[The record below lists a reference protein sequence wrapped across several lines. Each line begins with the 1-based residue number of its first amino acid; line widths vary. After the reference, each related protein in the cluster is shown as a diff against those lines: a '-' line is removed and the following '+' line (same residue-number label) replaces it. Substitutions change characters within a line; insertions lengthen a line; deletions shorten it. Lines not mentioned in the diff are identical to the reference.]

1 MEQKYSE
8 EQTQPPSTA
17 FRIHSPLRIA
27 IFILGIVALFF
38 GGYYYGQL
46 QNKEA
51 AQKSEKS
58 ITKTDKQEEVAGTDM
73 NEWNLYVNEVYNYS
87 IRYPSDWIVREFPD
101 SKTGA
106 SFRPSNKPN
115 DYQYEYI
122 SINKSGRIMS
132 DELPNPT
139 FEEYVKIAGK
149 EIQNY
154 NSLSTIKKVVTLSGI
169 VGYTTTW
176 KVSPLSSMGRS
187 SGKEGESLPRTYF
200 EIPSN
205 SSATIQVEITNDEY
219 KDIYEKMLSTFTIE
233 KVDVK
238 KKSEDPNLK
247 TYNSSKNGISFSY
260 LEKQNSQEFIV
271 TENGNKV
278 CVSYKANDMGC
289 DAGQSVEVF
298 EKGKSET
305 LKAAIE
311 RIFLSGKDL
320 TRCIVSISD
329 PNNYPATF
337 VKGEI
342 TFPKSE
348 DFDMEKMTV
357 DTEYCSSDYSQ
368 TNGIRYF
375 LEDKLHPTRF
385 VFFSIGQ
392 YGISS
397 EGNKPWQDT
406 VTFE

>member
-1 MEQKYSE
+1 MEQIHSV
-8 EQTQPPSTA
+8 EQTQSAPTA
-17 FRIHSPLRIA
+17 FRANSPLRIA
-27 IFILGIVALFF
+27 IFVLGIIALFF
-38 GGYYYGQL
+38 LGYYYGQL
-46 QNKEA
+46 QNKKGA
-51 AQKSEKS
+51 LTPDSLVKTNKSQ
-58 ITKTDKQEEVAGTDM
+58 TKINTDSK
-73 NEWNLYVNEVYNYS
+73 EWKTYINATYNYS
-87 IRYPSDWIVREFPD
+87 IQYPADWEVREFPD

-106 SFRPSNKPN
+106 SFRPSDKPN

-187 SGKEGESLPRTYF
+187 SAKEGESLPRTYF

-233 KVDVK
+233 KVEAK
-238 KKSEDPNLK
+238 MKSEDPNLK
-247 TYNSSKNGISFSY
+247 TYSSSKNGISFSY

-348 DFDMEKMTV
+348 DFDMEKMAA

-385 VFFSIGQ
+385 LFFSIGQ

>member
-1 MEQKYSE
+1 MEQLHSE
-8 EQTQPPSTA
+8 EQTQPTPTA
-17 FRIHSPLRIA
+17 SRANSPLRIA

-38 GGYYYGQL
+38 GGYYYGQM
-46 QNKEA
+46 QSKKVT
-51 AQKSEKS
+51 QKSEKS
-58 ITKTDKQEEVAGTDM
+58 ITKAGNPEKAIGTDTD
-73 NEWNLYVNEVYNYS
+73 EWKLYINEVYNYS
-87 IRYPSDWIVREFPD
+87 IRYPSDWTVREFPD

-106 SFRPSNKPN
+106 SFRPNNKPN

-154 NSLSTIKKVVTLSGI
+154 NSLSTIKKIETQSGI

-187 SGKEGESLPRTYF
+187 SAKEGESLPRTYF
-200 EIPSN
+200 EIPGDN
-205 SSATIQVEITNDEY
+205 TATIQVEITNDEY
-219 KDIYEKMLSTFTIE
+219 RAIYDQMISTFTIKKRE
-233 KVDVK
+233 TK

-247 TYNSSKNGISFSY
+247 VYRSSKNGISFSY
-260 LEKQNSQEFIV
+260 LEKQNSQEFMV
-271 TENGNKV
+271 TESGNKI
-278 CVSYKANDMGC
+278 CLSYKLNDSEC
-289 DAGQSVEVF
+289 AAGQSVEVF

-305 LKAAIE
+305 LKVAIE
-311 RIFLSGKDL
+311 RIFLNGKDL
-320 TRCIVSISD
+320 NRCIVSISD

-342 TFPKSE
+342 IFPKSE
-348 DFDMEKMTV
+348 DVDMEKMAA

-375 LEDKLHPTRF
+375 LEDKLHPTQF
-385 VFFSIGQ
+385 LFFSIGQ

-397 EGNKPWQDT
+397 ENNKPWQET
-406 VTFE
+406 TTFE